1 MLGIELKPMF
11 RQLGLR
17 ILAGTAKF
25 AVNGCLHDDLGC
37 ILVGGHRDFEDHI
50 AVCRIHTRYL
60 QKMHSPHGKPEALA
74 RFAARRGHK
83 FVLRPTEN
91 SINANF
97 LRGNIGNGNVFLQ
110 VAEISNA
117 RLDRQAFTEVLGIR
131 LKNTIVGTIT
141 GGTKQREQYDA
152 AN

>member
-1 MLGIELKPMF
+1 
-11 RQLGLR
+11 
-17 ILAGTAKF
+17 
-25 AVNGCLHDDLGC
+25 
-37 ILVGGHRDFEDHI
+37 
-50 AVCRIHTRYL
+50 
-60 QKMHSPHGKPEALA
+60 
-74 RFAARRGHK
+74 
-83 FVLRPTEN
+83 
-91 SINANF
+91 
-97 LRGNIGNGNVFLQ
+97 VFLQ

>member
-1 MLGIELKPMF
+1 MENLKLSPGS
-11 RQLGLR
+11 RR
-17 ILAGTAKF
+17 
-25 AVNGCLHDDLGC
+25 
-37 ILVGGHRDFEDHI
+37 VG
-50 AVCRIHTRYL
+50 
-60 QKMHSPHGKPEALA
+60 
-74 RFAARRGHK
+74 GHK

-110 VAEISNA
+110 VAAISNA

>member
-1 MLGIELKPMF
+1 
-11 RQLGLR
+11 
-17 ILAGTAKF
+17 
-25 AVNGCLHDDLGC
+25 
-37 ILVGGHRDFEDHI
+37 
-50 AVCRIHTRYL
+50 
-60 QKMHSPHGKPEALA
+60 
-74 RFAARRGHK
+74 
-83 FVLRPTEN
+83 LRPTEN